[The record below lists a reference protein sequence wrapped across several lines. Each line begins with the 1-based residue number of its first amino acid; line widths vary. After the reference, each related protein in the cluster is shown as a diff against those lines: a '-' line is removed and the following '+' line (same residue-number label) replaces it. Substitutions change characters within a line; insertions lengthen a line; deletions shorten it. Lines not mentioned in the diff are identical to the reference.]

1 MDLNFFRNINNSRD
15 DREGFFKEF
24 TDMLEKSLS
33 RNDLR
38 SVNGEKE
45 LSLLQEVQN
54 EYKLITDFRDK
65 MNVERRNILE
75 EYAKETADKGEMYF
89 VYSKNSQDDNKYNLT
104 LCDEGKSNQVIEAEK
119 SELPVGTGVD
129 SVLRMRNGE
138 YVLDSRATD
147 EIFRQMQDMVSC
159 VLDEQSQFLKEHR
172 VEGHIY
178 EVGEI
183 EVDRVW
189 LFDITKDDVDGLEAV
204 EEIEFPEE
212 ILSQVSEGT
221 KVKFENGEY
230 SIIS

>member
-15 DREGFFKEF
+15 DREGFFK
-24 TDMLEKSLS
+24 DLANMLEKSLS

-45 LSLLQEVQN
+45 ISLLQEVQK
-54 EYKLITDFRDK
+54 EHKLITDFRDK

-119 SELPVGTGVD
+119 SELPVCTGVD
-129 SVLRMRNGE
+129 SVLRKENGQFVFDSIGTE
-138 YVLDSRATD
+138 AVLKK
-147 EIFRQMQDMVSC
+147 MQEMVSRI
-159 VLDEQSQFLKEHR
+159 LDEQNKFLKEHR

-178 EVGEI
+178 EVGEV
-183 EVDRVW
+183 ESDRVL
-189 LFDITKDDVDGLEAV
+189 LFDITKDDGNGI
-204 EEIEFPEE
+204 EEIEFPQE
-212 ILSQVSEGT
+212 LLNQVSEGT
-221 KVKFENGEY
+221 KVKFEDGKY
-230 SIIS
+230 CII